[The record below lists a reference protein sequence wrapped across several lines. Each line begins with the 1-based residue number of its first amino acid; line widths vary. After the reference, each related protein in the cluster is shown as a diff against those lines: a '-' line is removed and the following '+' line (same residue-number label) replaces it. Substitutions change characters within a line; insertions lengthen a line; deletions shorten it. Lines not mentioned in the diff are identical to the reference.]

1 MLDPELLEILVCP
14 ETKQPIRL
22 ADPVVLQK
30 LNAAIAEGSV
40 SNKGGE
46 PVSERIEEGLI
57 REDNSYLYPVRDDIP
72 IMLIDSA
79 NHLSMDTASD

>member
-22 ADPVVLQK
+22 ADPGVLQK
-30 LNAAIAEGSV
+30 LNVAIAEGSII
-40 SNKGGE
+40 NKGGE

-57 REDNSYLYPVRDDIP
+57 REDDSCLYPVRDDIP

-79 NHLSMDTASD
+79 IPLSVDTASD

>member
-22 ADPVVLQK
+22 ADPAVVQK
-30 LNAAIAEGSV
+30 LNVAIAEGSV

-46 PVSERIEEGLI
+46 PVSEKIEEGLT
-57 REDNSYLYPVRDDIP
+57 REDDLCLYPIRDDIP

-79 NHLSMDTASD
+79 IPLSTDMASD

>member
-22 ADPVVLQK
+22 AEPEVLEK
-30 LNAAIAEGSV
+30 LNIKIAEGVV
-40 SNKGGE
+40 SNRGGE
-46 PVSERIEEGLI
+46 PVSESIEEGLI
-57 REDNSYLYPVRDDIP
+57 REDNSCLYPVHDDIP

-79 NHLSMDTASD
+79 IPLNVDMASD

>member
-14 ETKQPIRL
+14 ETKQPNRL
-22 ADPVVLQK
+22 ADPAVVQK
-30 LNAAIAEGSV
+30 LNVAIAEGSV

-46 PVSERIEEGLI
+46 PVSEKIEEGLI
-57 REDNSYLYPVRDDIP
+57 REDNRCLYPIRDDIP

-79 NHLSMDTASD
+79 IPLSTDMASD

>member
-22 ADPVVLQK
+22 ADLEVLDK
-30 LNAAIAEGSV
+30 LNIRIAEGVV
-40 SNKGGE
+40 SNRGGE
-46 PVSERIEEGLI
+46 PVSEKIEGGLI
-57 REDNSYLYPVRDDIP
+57 REDDSYLYPVHDGIP

-79 NHLSMDTASD
+79 VPLNVDAASD

>member
-22 ADPVVLQK
+22 ADLEVLDK
-30 LNAAIAEGSV
+30 LNIKIAEGVV
-40 SNKGGE
+40 SNRGGE
-46 PVSERIEEGLI
+46 QVTEKIEEGLI
-57 REDNSYLYPVRDDIP
+57 REDDSYLYPVYDGIP

-79 NHLSMDTASD
+79 VPLNVDAASD

>member
-22 ADPVVLQK
+22 ADPAVVQK
-30 LNAAIAEGSV
+30 LNVAIAEGSV

-46 PVSERIEEGLI
+46 PVSEKIEEGLI
-57 REDNSYLYPVRDDIP
+57 REDDLCLYPIRDDIP

-79 NHLSMDTASD
+79 IPLSTDMASD

>member
-22 ADPVVLQK
+22 ADPAVVQK
-30 LNAAIAEGSV
+30 LNVAIAEGSI

-46 PVSERIEEGLI
+46 PVSEKIEEGLI
-57 REDNSYLYPVRDDIP
+57 REDDLCLYPIRDDIP

-79 NHLSMDTASD
+79 IPLSTDMASD

>member
-22 ADPVVLQK
+22 ADPAVVQK
-30 LNAAIAEGSV
+30 LNVAIAEGSI

-46 PVSERIEEGLI
+46 PVSEKIEEGLI
-57 REDNSYLYPVRDDIP
+57 REDDRCLYPIRDDIP

-79 NHLSMDTASD
+79 IPLSTDMASD

>member
-22 ADPVVLQK
+22 ADPEVVQK
-30 LNAAIAEGSV
+30 LNVAIAEGSV

-46 PVSERIEEGLI
+46 PVSEKIEEGLI
-57 REDNSYLYPVRDDIP
+57 REDNRCLYPIRDDIP

-79 NHLSMDTASD
+79 IPLSTDMASD

>member
-22 ADPVVLQK
+22 ADPAVVQK
-30 LNAAIAEGSV
+30 LNVAIVEGSV

-46 PVSERIEEGLI
+46 SVSEKIEEGLI
-57 REDNSYLYPVRDDIP
+57 REDDLCLYPIRDDIP

-79 NHLSMDTASD
+79 IPLSTDMASD